1 METGIGFSP
10 EGRFK
15 QRLTDRVNN
24 GLKCYEIVD
33 GEITG
38 IAIVPNPAN
47 EYKAT
52 IVSEEHRRIGGVI
65 LTPDKLIYRINPL
78 TGEEYYIFFT
88 MEVITLIFEKYR
100 LATWFDKDVRQLVEM
115 YAKGSSLSEIALA
128 LNRPEEN
135 ISKFIKDKGEAFRNM
150 IITVMFHYQYSAEGI
165 AERFN
170 LSLAELHVIVENL
183 GGKIVKRDS
192 SSEEI

>member
-15 QRLTDRVNN
+15 LQLTDKIHN

-38 IAIVPNPAN
+38 MAIVPNPAN
-47 EYKAT
+47 EYKAV
-52 IVSEEHRRIGGVI
+52 IVSEEDRRIGGVI

-88 MEVITLIFEKYR
+88 MQVIALIFEKYR
-100 LATWFDKDVRQLVEM
+100 LATWFEKDVRQLMGM
-115 YAKGSSLSEIALA
+115 YAQGFTLSEISLA
-128 LNRPEEN
+128 MNRPEEN
-135 ISKFIKDKGEAFRNM
+135 ISNYITEKGEAFRNM
-150 IITVMFHYQYSAEGI
+150 IIAIMFHNEYSAEAI

-170 LSLAELHVIVENL
+170 LSLAELSVIVENL
-183 GGKIVKRDS
+183 KNSLKEDNND
-192 SSEEI
+192 EEI